1 MKDNEENK
9 KKKKKGRSSDVKFS
23 VEDNEDESSDNF
35 EKLDQTTFNSELQ
48 VLKQVEELLDR
59 CVAVNILNKV
69 SPKSYEVK

>member
-1 MKDNEENK
+1 MKRIRRRR
-9 KKKKKGRSSDVKFS
+9 KKGRSSDVKFS